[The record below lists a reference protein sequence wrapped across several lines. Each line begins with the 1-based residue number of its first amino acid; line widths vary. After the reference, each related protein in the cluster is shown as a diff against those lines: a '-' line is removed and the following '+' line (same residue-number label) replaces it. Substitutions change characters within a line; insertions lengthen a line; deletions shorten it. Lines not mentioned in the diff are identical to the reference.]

1 MQPEVITV
9 HLIQNP
15 VILGQIKPTITISLM
30 DAPVVQEVIDLL
42 SAQEVTVDPLVE
54 VALLQEAVVVEINNP

>member
-1 MQPEVITV
+1 MKLYEG
-9 HLIQNP
+9 LNY
-15 VILGQIKPTITISLM
+15 LDMEGQIKPTITISLM

-42 SAQEVTVDPLVE
+42 SAQEVPVDPLVE

>member
-1 MQPEVITV
+1 
-9 HLIQNP
+9 
-15 VILGQIKPTITISLM
+15 M

-42 SAQEVTVDPLVE
+42 SAQEVPVDPLVE